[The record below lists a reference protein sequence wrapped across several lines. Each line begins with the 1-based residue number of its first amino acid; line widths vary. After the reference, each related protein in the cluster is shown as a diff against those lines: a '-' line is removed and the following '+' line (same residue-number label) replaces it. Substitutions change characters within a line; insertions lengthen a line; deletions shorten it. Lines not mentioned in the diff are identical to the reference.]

1 MDKNKIIEACE
12 VGAETKCPICNG
24 VKERGKVTF
33 TVDLGTNL
41 VVIRDT
47 PAIVCSLCGEEWI
60 SDDVAENIE
69 TLVKEAKMKN
79 RMIEVLSYPLES
91 VA

>member
-1 MDKNKIIEACE
+1 M
-12 VGAETKCPICNG
+12 
-24 VKERGKVTF
+24 TF
-33 TVDLGTNL
+33 TIDLGTNL

-69 TLVKEAKMKN
+69 TLVKEAKIKN

>member
-1 MDKNKIIEACE
+1 MQAT
-12 VGAETKCPICNG
+12 ETKCPICNG

-47 PAIVCSLCGEEWI
+47 PAIVCPLCGEEWI